1 MRKVLR
7 VCRASAVSMACWAW
21 LLPVPPGLAVPP
33 GPAAGSSAPAG
44 IVDVRLDEHGAI
56 HGRLL
61 DPSGNGLADRPVV
74 LQHAG
79 GAVSQTQ
86 TDAAGRFLLPRVQGG
101 MHQLATGH
109 GLVTCR
115 VWTRTAAPPSAMD
128 QLTVVADQQVVR
140 GQQPFHAIFTNP
152 LFIGLVIAA
161 AVAIPIAVHN
171 SQDDNPSGS

>member
-1 MRKVLR
+1 L
-7 VCRASAVSMACWAW
+7 ACWAW
-21 LLPVPPGLAVPP
+21 LLPVPPGLAAPP
-33 GPAAGSSAPAG
+33 ESRAGAGAPAG
-44 IVDVRLDEHGAI
+44 IVDVRLDEQGAI

-61 DPSGNGLADRPVV
+61 DVSGNGLADRPVV
-74 LQHAG
+74 LQHVG

-86 TDAAGRFLLPRVQGG
+86 TDSAGRFLLPRVNGG
-101 MHQLATGH
+101 VHQLATGH
-109 GLVTCR
+109 GTLTCR
-115 VWTRTAAPPSAMD
+115 IWTHAAAPPSATD

-171 SQDDNPSGS
+171 SQDDHPSGS